1 LVNVFYQLL
10 SLQEAWTLIIDDGLA
25 ASFVAPTT
33 DSLEDDSQLTS
44 KLTSSTI
51 QIHDGAPL
59 IPNAAS

>member
-1 LVNVFYQLL
+1 
-10 SLQEAWTLIIDDGLA
+10 
-25 ASFVAPTT
+25 VAPAT